1 MERSK
6 IKDVNYQ
13 LVKRLEFLTVQSTL
27 KAKYM
32 GVDSLN
38 DKERELY
45 KSLMLK
51 ERDDELND
59 EI

>member
-13 LVKRLEFLTVQSTL
+13 LMKKIEFLTIQSTL

-32 GVDSLN
+32 GIESLN
-38 DKERELY
+38 DKE
-45 KSLMLK
+45 
-51 ERDDELND
+51 
-59 EI
+59 